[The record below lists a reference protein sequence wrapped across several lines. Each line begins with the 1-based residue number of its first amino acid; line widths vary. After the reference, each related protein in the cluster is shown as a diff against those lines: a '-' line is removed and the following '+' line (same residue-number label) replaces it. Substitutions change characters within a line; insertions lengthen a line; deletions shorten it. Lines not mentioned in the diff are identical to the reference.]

1 MNNKKLNIINA
12 KTNITNIDLVG
23 ETLLKFARRGESID
37 PTTAALLAML
47 VAECRNYS
55 TVRDSDTLDDPMSK
69 LMRDYFNSVKEEE
82 QKQENVSAS
91 EIADEIINELRKCGI
106 NL

>member
-12 KTNITNIDLVG
+12 KTNLTNLDLVG
-23 ETLLKFARRGESID
+23 ETLLKFARKGESID
-37 PTTAALLAML
+37 PPTALLLAML

-55 TVRDSDTLDDPMSK
+55 TVRDSDTLDDPTSK
-69 LMRDYFNSVKEEE
+69 LMRDHFNSVREEE
-82 QKQENVSAS
+82 QKQESVSAS
-91 EIADEIINELRKCGI
+91 DAADEIINELRKSGI